1 VQNRQPTGTFGAVNA
16 RIALASVLLS
26 LLAVTGCGD
35 ESSDSGGLESK
46 SASQILADS
55 AAALKEVKS
64 YRVQVTQRS
73 SKATA
78 DVELPTKLRLALRE
92 GPTSASI
99 IAVAGQV
106 YIKGNEAYWKD
117 QQGEQAAG
125 RLAGKWLKA
134 PSTSADLKDVTNG
147 LDPET
152 LSRCLVKDHGTIAK
166 GGTETVEGKQAVVL
180 IDKGDRPGAAP
191 GKLYV
196 AAEGDP
202 LPLRTIATGNQRP
215 GGKQDPKCDGDTPT
229 RAGDEA
235 KFSRYNEPLD
245 ITAPPGAVDVG
256 GSGTAS

>member
-1 VQNRQPTGTFGAVNA
+1 MGTFGAVRA
-16 RIALASVLLS
+16 RLALASVLVS
-26 LLAVTGCGD
+26 LLAAAGCGD
-35 ESSDSGGLESK
+35 DSSDSGGLESK
-46 SASQILADS
+46 SATQILEES
-55 AAALKEVKS
+55 AAALKEVRS

-92 GPTSASI
+92 GASAASI

-106 YIKGNEAYWKD
+106 YIKANEAYWKD
-117 QQGEQAAG
+117 QQGSQAAQ
-125 RLAGKWLKA
+125 LAGKWLKA
-134 PSTSADLKDVTNG
+134 PTTSSDLKDVTNG
-147 LDPET
+147 LDPDT
-152 LSRCLVKDHGTIAK
+152 LSRCLRQDHGTIAK
-166 GGTETVEGKQAVVL
+166 GGTETVDGEQAIVL

-196 AAEGDP
+196 AAEGEP

-215 GGKQDPKCDGDTPT
+215 GGKKDPQCDGDTPT

-235 KFSRYNEPLD
+235 KFSRYNEALD

-256 GSGTAS
+256 ANGSAS